1 MLDLKATREFQF
13 PNGGHSI
20 RKLYAE
26 LISLGDTPVKLNIT
40 KPSAS
45 GHFQV
50 KWVENKHG
58 VNATKLA
65 NKLATVG
72 TRFTVINGKLEFYT
86 DYRDIEA
93 NPEFYL

>member
-13 PNGGHSI
+13 PNAGHSI
-20 RKLYAE
+20 RKLCVE
-26 LISLGDTPVKLNIT
+26 LTRMGDTPVKLSIT
-40 KPSAS
+40 KPNAS

-50 KWVENKHG
+50 SWVSNKYG

-72 TRFTVINGKLEFYT
+72 TRFTINNGKLEFYT